1 MTIAFTALKEK
12 IRRKELYIVSAIGAF
27 ILLVFGTGSSSITIN
42 GEAVTD
48 YKILAPILLIV
59 VNAISCVLAVIMSL
73 GTIPNEYERNTSHL
87 VWIRKIPQ
95 YRYHGELALANI
107 FTGLISE
114 AILFVPMFIAGIIML
129 VKSPQLL
136 QSRLDA
142 KEKRGEQSAVVKLS
156 GLMFIVGFVLAGLNF
171 RFGWIVLPD
180 WVSWAASAV
189 FLISYALYAEVLRE
203 NVWLSRTIQV
213 QENQQVVDTGLYGV
227 VRHPMYA
234 VTVILFLSIPL
245 VLGSWISFFVFL
257 AYPFI
262 IAKRIRDEETLLEN
276 ELSGYA
282 EYKQKVK
289 YRMIPYIW

>member
-1 MTIAFTALKEK
+1 MKTKLF
-12 IRRKELYIVSAIGAF
+12 YSAISKFVLG
-27 ILLVFGTGSSSITIN
+27 LVLVGLMLFLPAGTFNWPGGIR
-42 GEAVTD
+42 
-48 YKILAPILLIV
+48 L
-59 VNAISCVLAVIMSL
+59 VI
-73 GTIPNEYERNTSHL
+73 
-87 VWIRKIPQ
+87 
-95 YRYHGELALANI
+95 
-107 FTGLISE
+107 
-114 AILFVPMFIAGIIML
+114 ILFVPMFIAGIIML

-142 KEKRGEQSAVVKLS
+142 KEKRGEQSALVKLS

-180 WVSWAASAV
+180 WVSWAASAA

-245 VLGSWISFFVFL
+245 VLGSLISFFVFL

>member
-1 MTIAFTALKEK
+1 MKTKLLF
-12 IRRKELYIVSAIGAF
+12 SAISKF
-27 ILLVFGTGSSSITIN
+27 ILG
-42 GEAVTD
+42 
-48 YKILAPILLIV
+48 
-59 VNAISCVLAVIMSL
+59 
-73 GTIPNEYERNTSHL
+73 
-87 VWIRKIPQ
+87 
-95 YRYHGELALANI
+95 LALVALML
-107 FTGLISE
+107 FLPTGTFNWPGGIKLVL
-114 AILFVPMFIAGIIML
+114 ILFVPMFIAGIIML

-156 GLMFIVGFVLAGLNF
+156 GFMFIVGFVLAGLNF

-234 VTVILFLSIPL
+234 VTVILFLSIPM
-245 VLGSWISFFVFL
+245 VLGSLISFFVFL

-276 ELSGYA
+276 DLSGYA

>member
-1 MTIAFTALKEK
+1 MK
-12 IRRKELYIVSAIGAF
+12 RKLFFSAISRF
-27 ILLVFGTGSSSITIN
+27 ILGLVLVGLMLFLPAGTFNWPGGIR
-42 GEAVTD
+42 
-48 YKILAPILLIV
+48 L
-59 VNAISCVLAVIMSL
+59 VL
-73 GTIPNEYERNTSHL
+73 
-87 VWIRKIPQ
+87 
-95 YRYHGELALANI
+95 
-107 FTGLISE
+107 
-114 AILFVPMFIAGIIML
+114 ILFVPMFIAGIIML

-180 WVSWAASAV
+180 WVSWAASAA

-213 QENQQVVDTGLYGV
+213 QDNQQVVDTGLYGV

-234 VTVILFLSIPL
+234 VTVTLFLSIPL
-245 VLGSWISFFVFL
+245 VLGSLISFFVFL

-276 ELSGYA
+276 ELLGYA

>member
-1 MTIAFTALKEK
+1 MK
-12 IRRKELYIVSAIGAF
+12 RKLFFSAISKF
-27 ILLVFGTGSSSITIN
+27 ILG
-42 GEAVTD
+42 
-48 YKILAPILLIV
+48 
-59 VNAISCVLAVIMSL
+59 
-73 GTIPNEYERNTSHL
+73 
-87 VWIRKIPQ
+87 
-95 YRYHGELALANI
+95 LALVALM
-107 FTGLISE
+107 LILP
-114 AILFVPMFIAGIIML
+114 AGTFNWPGGIRLVLILFIPMFIAGIIML

-180 WVSWAASAV
+180 WISWAASAV

-234 VTVILFLSIPL
+234 VTVTLFLSIPL
-245 VLGSWISFFVFL
+245 VLGSLISFFVFL
-257 AYPFI
+257 AYPFV